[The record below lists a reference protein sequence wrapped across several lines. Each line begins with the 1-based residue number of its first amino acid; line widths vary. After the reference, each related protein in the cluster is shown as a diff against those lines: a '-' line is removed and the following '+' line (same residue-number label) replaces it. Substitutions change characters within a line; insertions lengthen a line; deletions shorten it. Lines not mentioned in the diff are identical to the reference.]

1 MPVNFLEMHY
11 YEFLAVYDAVCVVL
25 LAWMIARAFQPK
37 HPFVLSMLPF
47 AWVFAA
53 AIALFQLAIFGPVDI
68 NRGDAFSAIWS
79 IVVGLIHSW
88 ISWRLYRMWKNS
100 DDDTWKKRR
109 RRIVEK
115 IQQIEGRLVPV
126 PA

>member
-1 MPVNFLEMHY
+1 MNLEAHY
-11 YEFLAVYDAVCVVL
+11 YGLLAVYDALCLVL
-25 LAWMIARAFQPK
+25 LAWMIAQTLRPK
-37 HPFVLSMLPF
+37 HPFVLNLLPF
-47 AWVFAA
+47 MWIFAA
-53 AIALFQLAIFGPVDI
+53 AIALFQLAIFGPVNI
-68 NRGDAFSAIWS
+68 NHGDTFSAIWS
-79 IVVGLIHSW
+79 IATGLTYSW